1 VAFHSCCYRVI
12 DSVGKMD
19 EALLEPV
26 PEEVMLS
33 QIAESRGLDSPL
45 TPTSALLT
53 ARAQEEGASGFS
65 WTDMVHITG
74 ARDAAERLKNYW
86 ESIGVT
92 AALLCAMAFSGLYT
106 GPIEFVKITASSST
120 LIIEIYVLLMGA
132 SFLCTLAAVILSILL
147 HSRLNGLPRDADVK
161 WFILEF
167 ADVHLL
173 PTRFFQAGCF
183 FIVIATM
190 VGVHALYPLR
200 VSIILWLLGLALI
213 TASYLGYV
221 HIRDKTDSRLANAI
235 SNMAQ
240 LRQVFKQID
249 ADHGG
254 TLDVEELQA
263 ALEAD
268 DTLAGFLGVTKKHVE
283 KVFDRIDQDGGGEI
297 TWEEFKVFFGN

>member
-1 VAFHSCCYRVI
+1 MGLE
-12 DSVGKMD
+12 SVEKME
-19 EALLEPV
+19 EALLTDP
-26 PEEVMLS
+26 PGDEEMLT
-33 QIAESRGLDSPL
+33 QLNTDNLGPDSPM

-53 ARAQEEGASGFS
+53 ARAEKAALGEGEGGFS

-106 GPIEFVKITASSST
+106 GPIEFTNVGEPTIY
-120 LIIEIYVLLMGA
+120 IELYVLLMGA
-132 SFLCTLAAVILSILL
+132 SFLCTLAAVVLSILL

-190 VGVHALYPLR
+190 VGVHQLYPLR
-200 VSIILWLLGLALI
+200 VSIILWALGLALI
-213 TASYLGYV
+213 AASYVGYV
-221 HIRDKTDSRLANAI
+221 HIRDKTDQRLANAI

-249 ADHGG
+249 ADGSG
-254 TLDVEELQA
+254 TLDVEELQG
-263 ALEAD
+263 ALDAD
-268 DTLAGFLGVTKKHVE
+268 DSLAGFLGVTKKHVA

-297 TWEEFKVFFGN
+297 SWEEFKVFFGN